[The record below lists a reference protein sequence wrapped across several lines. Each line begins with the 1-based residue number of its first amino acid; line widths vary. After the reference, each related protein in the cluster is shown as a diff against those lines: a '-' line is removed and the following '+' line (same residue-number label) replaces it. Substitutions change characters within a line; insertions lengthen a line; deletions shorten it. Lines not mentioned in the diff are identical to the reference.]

1 MSMDKLAEAHELLTL
16 KQAEEAGFTKGEFY
30 TFVKNRDYERV
41 APGVYAA
48 KDAWIDELAVLHYR
62 YPMAVFSH
70 EEALYFYGLTDRE
83 SLVHTLTVYSGYNT
97 RRLKEAGCK
106 VYTVKKEL
114 LEIGRQTGKSSQGN
128 DIPVYDL
135 ERTICDLVRSR
146 NSVEIQDFST
156 ALKAY
161 AARKDKD
168 LNRLMQ
174 YAKLFHVEKIIR
186 SYLELLLAS

>member
-30 TFVKNRDYERV
+30 AFVKNRDYERV

-62 YPMAVFSH
+62 CPMAVFSH

-83 SLVHTLTVYSGYNT
+83 PLVHTLTVYSGYNT

-106 VYTVKKEL
+106 VYTVKKKL

-128 DIPVYDL
+128 DIPVYNL

-146 NSVEIQDFST
+146 SSMEIQDFNT
-156 ALKAY
+156 ALKGY

-174 YAKLFHVEKIIR
+174 YARLFHVEKIIR
-186 SYLELLLAS
+186 SYLELLLES

>member
-30 TFVKNRDYERV
+30 AFVKNRDYERV

-62 YPMAVFSH
+62 CPRAVFSH

-83 SLVHTLTVYSGYNT
+83 PLVHTLTVYSGYNT

-146 NSVEIQDFST
+146 NYVEIQDFST

-174 YAKLFHVEKIIR
+174 YARLFHVEKIIR
-186 SYLELLLAS
+186 SCLELLLAS